1 MEVALETN
9 AFILGI
15 EYVAIFCCGMV
26 GGLTAVR
33 KGYDITAILIT
44 SWLTAMGG
52 GLIRDMI
59 LDVTPIGIA
68 DRGFVLTALASG
80 VAVAF
85 IHPEV
90 DRLKWSMLTLDALA
104 MALFAVVGTSKG
116 MIFGQSGMPAA
127 FLGMFTAIGGGLIR
141 DMLINEVPMIIRDK
155 HWYFVPAAVGS
166 VLTVFVCKAV
176 QHGYLDVQGEIAFD
190 VAIVVLVVAMRLL
203 SVRFNWMVPGAMQRH
218 NVYLPGEA
226 RYLRR
231 PDIRPRRESEQAVR
245 PGEGAPRR
253 DDEDCANK
261 A

>member
-15 EYVAIFCCGMV
+15 EYIAVFCCGMV
-26 GGLTAVR
+26 GGLSAVR

-68 DRGFVLTALASG
+68 DRGFVCIALASG
-80 VAVAF
+80 VAVAL

-104 MALFAVVGTSKG
+104 MAMFAVVGTSKG
-116 MIFGQSGMPAA
+116 MIYGQSGMPAA
-127 FLGMFTAIGGGLIR
+127 FLGMFTALGGGLIR

-155 HWYFVPAAVGS
+155 HWYFVPAAVAS
-166 VLTVFVCKAV
+166 ISTVFVCKGV
-176 QHGYLDVQGEIAFD
+176 QHGLFGVNGEIFWD
-190 VAIVVLVVAMRLL
+190 LVIVAVTVAMRLL
-203 SVRFNWMVPGAMQRH
+203 SVRFNITVPGAMERH
-218 NVYLPGEA
+218 NVYLPSEA
-226 RYLRR
+226 KYLRR
-231 PDIRPRRESEQAVR
+231 PDIRPKDKRE
-245 PGEGAPRR
+245 
-253 DDEDCANK
+253 
-261 A
+261 